1 MQHAHAKR
9 TTKADADRLAK
20 ADADSKARD
29 IDPDDPA
36 AVAHAD
42 DDENFYVDQNG
53 LTRWRILSPS
63 GEVIASADR
72 GFDSRDEARQAMD
85 EANKDGQL
93 DALRK
98 FQPQNAT
105 TGGQMTTTENIHQ

>member
-9 TTKADADRLAK
+9 TK
-20 ADADSKARD
+20 ADSKAEDKD
-29 IDPDDPA
+29 IDLDDLA

-72 GFDSRDEARQAMD
+72 GFDSRDEARKAMD
-85 EANKDGQL
+85 EATKDGRL